1 MKGTRVVT
9 YDKIRGKGGF
19 EYYLD
24 EETPFTGTALDYYEN
39 GQKKHELF
47 YKDGLRYGV
56 EREWYDNGD
65 KRSELSWE
73 NGKKHGHET
82 VWLKANRKQKSL
94 ECGWKEGKRHGAYIC
109 FNHDGT
115 VRYQCTYI
123 DGKEQTVLRKIWNF
137 F

>member
-1 MKGTRVVT
+1 MEQLWIITKMGRKNMSCFTKT
-9 YDKIRGKGGF
+9 DYDTEWKENGMTMAIRGVSFLGK
-19 EYYLD
+19 
-24 EETPFTGTALDYYEN
+24 TAKNTGM
-39 GQKKHELF
+39 KLF
-47 YKDGLRYGV
+47 GLRQT
-56 EREWYDNGD
+56 
-65 KRSELSWE
+65 E
-73 NGKKHGHET
+73 NKKS
-82 VWLKANRKQKSL
+82 Q